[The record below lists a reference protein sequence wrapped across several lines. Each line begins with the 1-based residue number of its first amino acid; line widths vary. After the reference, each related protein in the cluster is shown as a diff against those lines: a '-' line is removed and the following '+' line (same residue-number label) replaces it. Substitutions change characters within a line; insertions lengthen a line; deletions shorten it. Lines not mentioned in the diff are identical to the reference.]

1 MILKHLDL
9 FSGIGG
15 FSLGLEATGGFET
28 VAFCDVEEFP
38 RKVLQKHWPD
48 VKQYKDIK
56 ELTYEKLKADGI
68 DTIDILTCGYPCQPF
83 SVAGRKKGEKDPR
96 HLWPEYFRLV
106 KECRPTWVIGENVG
120 GHIKLGLDTVLENL
134 ESQGYA
140 VRTFSIPAS
149 AVGANHK
156 RERVWIVAYS
166 ERNDNQRQI
175 SGVNGEEKKISR
187 EHRED
192 NSTTRKFSRTSSIW
206 KTDNGNV
213 EDTRRSL
220 WQGSE
225 LQRQNE
231 NEIGEGNANQSE
243 RSSSS
248 SKSDVADTKS
258 HGSFNEQKRDIKS
271 LGGKSKKE
279 ERRKRNQSSVCSSS
293 RSTEMADTES
303 ISSYGR
309 ELKQHQ
315 KKSGEEGTT
324 RIKTGRVSSDGA
336 NTDSERLQGQWS
348 EHQLS
353 ESQGEEQIGW
363 NGWWQFEPNVGRVAH
378 GVPSRVDRLK
388 GLGNS
393 LVPYVPYLI
402 GQTILKTYETRD

>member
-68 DTIDILTCGYPCQPF
+68 DTIDIITGGYPCQPF